1 MNYHFSDAELVH
13 ITKKKL
19 LSMLFYT
26 LLLGSSRKL
35 KEGVKKHTHTDTQ
48 RSTWRGTG
56 R

>member
-1 MNYHFSDAELVH
+1 
-13 ITKKKL
+13 
-19 LSMLFYT
+19 MLFYSII
-26 LLLGSSRKL
+26 GKSRKL